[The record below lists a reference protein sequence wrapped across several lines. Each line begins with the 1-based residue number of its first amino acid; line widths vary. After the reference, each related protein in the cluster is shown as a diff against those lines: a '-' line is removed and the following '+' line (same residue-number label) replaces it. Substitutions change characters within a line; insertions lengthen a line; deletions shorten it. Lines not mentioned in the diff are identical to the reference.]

1 MSSSL
6 RRVVRIRVLSS
17 VVVKC
22 RIVGIRVLSLALL
35 CWGWVSV
42 PRARHR
48 EWLPLPWSECDDRAG
63 RKTFNVPNSRDWV
76 LSLAQRGYGFGPLAG
91 TLQHLAIRLFVGHSL
106 IARLN
111 GPLQPKSGSDPLL
124 PCAREVHTHTDTQT
138 HRHTDTQTHRH
149 TDTHTHTHTHT
160 CWCFGVQGFLTLN
173 PKPKTGVAGA
183 CSRSGHCWLQAVATG
198 RCFL

>member
-22 RIVGIRVLSLALL
+22 RVVGIRVLSLALL

-124 PCAREVHTHTDTQT
+124 PCAREVHTHTAPRWGDI
-138 HRHTDTQTHRH
+138 RMLWRDAKRR
-149 TDTHTHTHTHT
+149 DR
-160 CWCFGVQGFLTLN
+160 CRVRPG
-173 PKPKTGVAGA
+173 
-183 CSRSGHCWLQAVATG
+183 G
-198 RCFL
+198 RCRHFVRRKLLH

>member
-1 MSSSL
+1 MSSSI

-22 RIVGIRVLSLALL
+22 RVVGIRVLSLALL

-48 EWLPLPWSECDDRAG
+48 EWLPLPWSQCDDRAG
-63 RKTFNVPNSRDWV
+63 RRTFNVPNSRDWV

-106 IARLN
+106 TTRLN

-124 PCAREVHTHTDTQT
+124 PCAREVHTHTHTRTHT
-138 HRHTDTQTHRH
+138 HRHTH
-149 TDTHTHTHTHT
+149 TLGSVVCAHGWMPTRDIT
-160 CWCFGVQGFLTLN
+160 TLAAQAHWN
-173 PKPKTGVAGA
+173 VMSWSQHAR
-183 CSRSGHCWLQAVATG
+183 SRLLQP
-198 RCFL
+198 CM

>member
-1 MSSSL
+1 MLKWMSWSL
-6 RRVVRIRVLSS
+6 RRVVRSESS

-22 RIVGIRVLSLALL
+22 RVVGIRVLSLALL

-124 PCAREVHTHTDTQT
+124 PCAREVHTHTQPHVGATSVCCGGMQKEEKDAEYVP
-138 HRHTDTQTHRH
+138 RDAVG
-149 TDTHTHTHTHT
+149 T
-160 CWCFGVQGFLTLN
+160 CVRRKLL
-173 PKPKTGVAGA
+173 
-183 CSRSGHCWLQAVATG
+183 H
-198 RCFL
+198 

>member
-1 MSSSL
+1 M
-6 RRVVRIRVLSS
+6 RIRVLSS

-22 RIVGIRVLSLALL
+22 RVVGIRVLSLALL

-76 LSLAQRGYGFGPLAG
+76 LSLTQRGYGFGPLAG

-124 PCAREVHTHTDTQT
+124 PCAREVHTHSPTLG
-138 HRHTDTQTHRH
+138 RHPYVVEGCKKKRKMPSTSRGTLEALALDGSYCIKQRLPRH
-149 TDTHTHTHTHT
+149 SCQHSCT
-160 CWCFGVQGFLTLN
+160 C
-173 PKPKTGVAGA
+173 
-183 CSRSGHCWLQAVATG
+183 SH
-198 RCFL
+198 